1 MFDCI
6 ECGYVLAKYGIFAWS
21 FFGEIKGK
29 SGNDESNCLCFCGVL
44 KLLNN
49 AIKFFSNGGDRFIQ
63 SSNGG
68 LQP

>member
-1 MFDCI
+1 MYWLSMAYLLGPSL
-6 ECGYVLAKYGIFAWS
+6 E
-21 FFGEIKGK
+21 K
-29 SGNDESNCLCFCGVL
+29 SKASLEMMRAIACAFVVFL

-49 AIKFFSNGGDRFIQ
+49 AIKFFNNGGDRFIQ